1 MRASSLIVIIIGIK
15 GKKEIWH
22 CEKLTFV
29 TVGVSVFMCVHA
41 SVYIGGFCCYFGSQ
55 CPNQVWLS
63 EPPLLLSKKTLAPSR
78 LRKTPHPPKPP
89 HVPFPCLRLLHSHD
103 PLTKASSPVEYHMFL
118 VKPNF
123 FFSSFKTSICQA
135 KSIEKAPLLP
145 FFLSPPPPR
154 NMSQNISN
162 RWGFKLIY
170 SHNKRAKHF
179 NSIVSNFKLIQ

>member
-1 MRASSLIVIIIGIK
+1 MRNSRLSLHG
-15 GKKEIWH
+15 
-22 CEKLTFV
+22 CSMDDCL
-29 TVGVSVFMCVHA
+29 CVCFHVCTHA
-41 SVYIGGFCCYFGSQ
+41 SVYVGGFCCYFGSQ
-55 CPNQVWLS
+55 CPDQVRLS

-89 HVPFPCLRLLHSHD
+89 HVPFSCLRLLHSHD

-145 FFLSPPPPR
+145 YFLPPAPLAPCLR
-154 NMSQNISN
+154 IFQIAEVLN
-162 RWGFKLIY
+162 
-170 SHNKRAKHF
+170 
-179 NSIVSNFKLIQ
+179 